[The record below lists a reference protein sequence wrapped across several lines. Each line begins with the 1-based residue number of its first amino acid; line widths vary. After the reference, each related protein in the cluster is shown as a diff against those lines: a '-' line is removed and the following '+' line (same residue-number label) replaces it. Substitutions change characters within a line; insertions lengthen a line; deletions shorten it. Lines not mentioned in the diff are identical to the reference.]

1 MLRRSTVCAV
11 GHLDPA
17 GGEIVADEQF
27 IDDELDFLGVQ
38 IDVPAPPA
46 FEFEIAIG
54 LGVDLGI
61 DVVLLGPQRVRGI
74 LVLEILHQPGAV
86 ELAAAEIAGQRG
98 QPASA
103 EQAARIAHRI
113 FAVDARPIGQRR
125 AGDDDRAEQFR
136 PQRRQD
142 HDRPAGLA
150 VADHARLAVGFGM
163 QRR

>member
-1 MLRRSTVCAV
+1 MLSPFEQNTTIGERMLRRSTVV
-11 GHLDPA
+11 PSDVLISA
-17 GGEIVADEQF
+17 GGEVVADEQF

-46 FEFEIAIG
+46 LEFEIASR

-61 DVVLLGPQRVRGI
+61 EVVLLGPQRVGGI

-103 EQAARIAHRI
+103 QQAAGVAHRI
-113 FAVDARPIGQRR
+113 FAAHARPVGQRR
-125 AGDDDRAEQFR
+125 AGNDDRAEQLR
-136 PQRRQD
+136 PERR
-142 HDRPAGLA
+142 RAS
-150 VADHARLAVGFGM
+150 
-163 QRR
+163 